1 MLKWL
6 DRIAFSWK
14 SEARRR
20 RRWVDRRLRAE
31 VPAAWH
37 DPSPQLRR
45 RTIAALNDAMH
56 QPAPVIAAPR
66 PAGAAYAVAFLAMVV
81 LGALA
86 VRLSVTA
93 PSGPDR
99 VAKTQPVFIGFDTTG
114 FNTLIRTHL
123 QDLEGTL
130 ESTLRTEAQF
140 IAADARNAGEFVHAT
155 LPLPATW
162 GPVKRPGG

>member
-6 DRIAFSWK
+6 DRVAFSWK

-20 RRWVDRRLRAE
+20 RRRVDRRLRAE

-37 DPSPQLRR
+37 DPSPRLRR
-45 RTIAALNDAMH
+45 RTIAALNDAVH

-93 PSGPDR
+93 ESGRDR
-99 VAKTQPVFIGFDTTG
+99 VSKPQPVFAGFDTTG
-114 FNTLIRTHL
+114 FNTLIRTQL
-123 QDLEGTL
+123 QELEGTWK
-130 ESTLRTEAQF
+130 STLPTEAKLL
-140 IAADARNAGEFVHAT
+140 ATDARNAGEYVLAT

-162 GPVKRPGG
+162 TLARPGG

>member
-14 SEARRR
+14 SDARGQRRR
-20 RRWVDRRLRAE
+20 VDRRLRAE

-45 RTIAALNDAMH
+45 RTIAALNDAMY

-93 PSGPDR
+93 ESGPDR
-99 VAKTQPVFIGFDTTG
+99 VVQPRPVFVGFDTTG
-114 FNTLIRTHL
+114 VKTLIRTHL
-123 QDLEGTL
+123 QDLDGTL
-130 ESTLRTEAQF
+130 ESTLRTEAKF
-140 IAADARNAGEFVHAT
+140 IAADARNAGEFVLAT

-162 GPVKRPGG
+162 SPVSRPGG